1 MSCISQFSSVH
12 TTTVIGNTADST
24 VVQMLITAS
33 LNKEAKPKKVLAKW
47 LAFHRELFTDRTA
60 SHSP

>member
-12 TTTVIGNTADST
+12 TVIGNTADST

-47 LAFHRELFTDRTA
+47 LDFHRELFTDRTA